1 MHGHRNTPRDPL
13 FDIHDKVYL
22 IAGACGGLATPLL
35 DEISARGAKMAFY
48 DINEIGLTELQS
60 KFPDALIFAGSIDCE
75 ASITACIVK
84 VIEKF
89 GVLDGMINAA
99 GVLPICDSLSIDY
112 GLFKTCLDVNLNGAF
127 LLSRCVARSMQE
139 RGGRIIH
146 IASVSSN
153 VANIDYAA
161 YASSKAAL
169 SQLVRVLAREWATKN
184 ILVNAIGPA
193 LTETKLTREYLSDQ
207 HFRQNAIDAIPMQR
221 LGLPSDLFGPIIML
235 MSKAGLSLPV
245 RLFMSMVGEQLFKTY
260 QRICPIL
267 CHLTRYFCL
276 I

>member
-1 MHGHRNTPRDPL
+1 MHGHSNTPQDPL

-22 IAGACGGLATPLL
+22 IAGACGGLATPLI

-48 DINEIGLTELQS
+48 DINEIGLKELQS

-235 MSKAGLSLPV
+235 MSKAGAFITGQTIYV
-245 RLFMSMVGEQLFKTY
+245 DGGRTTV
-260 QRICPIL
+260 
-267 CHLTRYFCL
+267 
-276 I
+276 